1 MRSRTRQ
8 PSRAG
13 FTLVELMV
21 SMALIIFIMYIL
33 AEAFSAGAKTFRD
46 LKAVGDMNT
55 RLRVATSTLRRLLAA
70 DHFEGRKRLSDTS
83 FWDDGPPK
91 SGFFRIW
98 QDNGGD
104 DEGVDLDSAGGI
116 DNHSYRS
123 TTHHLH
129 FTARLR
135 GNQRG
140 DFFTA
145 QVPPGSPLLGLP
157 QPDSRFQDATNQYT
171 SPWAEVAV
179 YLRPTDEETADPN
192 SSSGG
197 PLRLHTLHLRQ
208 RLLVPGIDELNLG
221 ATPPAV
227 ADYPGYTEVGI
238 TRNPPNN
245 RTNTSQLWFNSPQD
259 VTMPIRRFGP
269 HFWNNYPGGTT
280 LNEHIPT
287 LAGARSPGVIPPYNS
302 NPATFNGTRLRYSD
316 GTATVN
322 LPPYPTIGDENP
334 GLQGSDVLLTDVL
347 SFDVRVLLDKEA
359 YDVAGIQER
368 FISLHERATSS
379 AVDPITKPYW
389 MEETGPARPSNTDL
403 AKIQPQNSFR
413 VFDTW
418 SQRKDDLFDYTGW
431 LTRGIDQTIPM
442 YQNDNSVT
450 KPIRIR
456 AIQITIR
463 IWDHRTKQSRQVSI
477 VQDM

>member
-46 LKAVGDMNT
+46 LKAIGDMNT

-70 DHFEGRKRLSDTS
+70 DHFEGRKRMSDLS
-83 FWDDGPPK
+83 FWADGPPK

-98 QDNGGD
+98 QDDPGT

-116 DNHSYRS
+116 DNRSFRS

-145 QVPPGSPLLGLP
+145 QVPAGSQLLDTARLP
-157 QPDSRFQDATNQYT
+157 QPDSRFQEPPSATTGQYT
-171 SPWAEVAV
+171 SPWAEVAI
-179 YLRPTDEETADPN
+179 YLKPTGESTNDP
-192 SSSGG
+192 SAPPDPATGLPPTL
-197 PLRLHTLHLRQ
+197 PLFSLHLRQ
-208 RLLVPGIDELNLG
+208 RLLVPSISELDE
-221 ATPPAV
+221 ATLPQV
-227 ADYPGYTEVGI
+227 DTDYSAYTEVSI
-238 TRNPPNN
+238 TRNKPDNPA
-245 RTNTSQLWFNSPQD
+245 NTSRVWVNSPQD

-269 HFWNNYPGGTT
+269 HFWNASPPRPA
-280 LNEHIPT
+280 NELHVPT
-287 LAGARSPGVIPPYNS
+287 LGGARSPGKTLTYQ
-302 NPATFNGTRLRYSD
+302 PATGPVQSVL
-316 GTATVN
+316 
-322 LPPYPTIGDENP
+322 PYPIMRDENI
-334 GLQGSDVLLTDVL
+334 GLEGSDVLLTDVI

-359 YDVAGIQER
+359 YDVATPPQNER
-368 FISLHERATSS
+368 FVSLHETA
-379 AVDPITKPYW
+379 ITKPYW
-389 MEETGPARPSNTDL
+389 MEETGPVRPSNTDL
-403 AKIQPQNSFR
+403 ARIQPQNSFR

-418 SQRKDDLFDYTGW
+418 SQRKDDQFDYTGW

-456 AIQITIR
+456 AIQVTIR
-463 IWDHRTKQSRQVSI
+463 IWDHRTKQSRQVSMI
-477 VQDM
+477 QDM